1 LSIAGQ
7 PQGGCR
13 AQRPASQIIDD
24 MTTLRKRLCSSI
36 DCEAAA
42 SPGEC
47 LSFLRAL
54 RRYFR
59 MNPKR
64 RRSAPRRLRS
74 VLDLIANCSVSR
86 LRTSACAAMGKRH
99 CRHGAYPKEASGEAR
114 RDVFQT
120 LSLTS
125 LEVDWPR
132 PLRPVRG
139 WWMRSGPLLLED
151 GEHRDSKHVSC
162 QKTYSPSLLPM
173 IFTPR
178 RDPFVGGVLIGG
190 CQILNH
196 K

>member
-1 LSIAGQ
+1 MRRTPLIAAIFACQ
-7 PQGGCR
+7 SL
-13 AQRPASQIIDD
+13 ASRKADVVPKDQQVKSL
-24 MTTLRKRLCSSI
+24 TTLRKRLCSSI

-74 VLDLIANCSVSR
+74 VLDLIANAR
-86 LRTSACAAMGKRH
+86 LVACELQHVPLWGKGIAGD
-99 CRHGAYPKEASGEAR
+99 GAYPKEASGEAR

-151 GEHRDSKHVSC
+151 GELADSKHVSC
-162 QKTYSPSLLPM
+162 QMTCSPSLLTV
-173 IFTPR
+173 ICAPR
-178 RDPFVGGVLIGG
+178 RDPSGRA
-190 CQILNH
+190 C
-196 K
+196 